1 MRTRRR
7 RVLLFCRLLPTCGAY
22 EGRPQF
28 YIHQP
33 DELRA
38 DALGAY
44 GNTIS
49 KTPNFDKFAQ
59 QATVFEQAHT
69 SYTVCTQSRVAFMT
83 GWPTHVRGHRT
94 LWSLLHDWEPNLLKY
109 FKQKN
114 YTVKWWGKN
123 DLLAHDAFP
132 QSVTSATQ
140 SEGRNNG
147 NNPYNI
153 TDPRYYIFVRA
164 ISTRVQHHARLPQMS
179 SYAIEF

>member
-1 MRTRRR
+1 MSKRRKYVRVVAVCYCFVVYCQLAVHTRA
-7 RVLLFCRLLPTCGAY
+7 VPNFI
-22 EGRPQF
+22 F
-28 YIHQP
+28 YQP

-109 FKQKN
+109 FKQKS
-114 YTVKWWGKN
+114 
-123 DLLAHDAFP
+123 LLLFLYHFHLLIS
-132 QSVTSATQ
+132 SVC
-140 SEGRNNG
+140 
-147 NNPYNI
+147 
-153 TDPRYYIFVRA
+153 F
-164 ISTRVQHHARLPQMS
+164 
-179 SYAIEF
+179 